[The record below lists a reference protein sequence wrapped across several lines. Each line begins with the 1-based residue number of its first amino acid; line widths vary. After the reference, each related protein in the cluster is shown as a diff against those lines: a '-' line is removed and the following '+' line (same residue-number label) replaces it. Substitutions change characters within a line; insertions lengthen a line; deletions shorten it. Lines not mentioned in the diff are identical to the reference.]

1 MGVKNA
7 RRSREGP
14 EGTTAMDEHE
24 TRPEKDDLQQERA
37 GSRALS
43 VFARVLNARILQAH
57 ADGPLRSSELETRL
71 GWAAKASLRVG
82 VANLRQMGAL
92 VQAPPARAREAAAM
106 ELTPAGNDLLG
117 VAEVLES
124 WLSLSPFGPIQLPDT
139 AARGVV
145 RALVAGWDSTIVWA
159 LAERPRSLAELS
171 SEIAEHSY
179 PALKRRLS
187 MLRSASLVT
196 PLNGNG
202 RSPAQ
207 AATTWLRF
215 AAGPLSAAGRWER
228 DHAAGSAMPTITRQ
242 EIEAALLLAL
252 PLVAFPRDVS
262 GECVLAAP
270 ATQGAEGKEEPAL
283 AAVSVVVENGKLDS
297 FGSGAA
303 STPKTWGLGTPT
315 AWLDAMVDGDCGE
328 LRLRGP
334 DSHLVKTI
342 VAGIHQ
348 ALFSS

>member
-1 MGVKNA
+1 M
-7 RRSREGP
+7 
-14 EGTTAMDEHE
+14 AMDEHA
-24 TRPEKDDLQQERA
+24 TRPEKEDLQQERA

-82 VANLRQMGAL
+82 VGNLRQMGAL
-92 VQAPPARAREAAAM
+92 VQASPTGARRTAAM
-106 ELTPAGNDLLG
+106 ELTPAGHDLLG

-124 WLSLSPFGPIQLPDT
+124 WLSHSPFGPIHLPDT

-145 RALVAGWDSTIVWA
+145 RALVAGWNSTIVWA

-171 SEIAEHSY
+171 SEIAGHSY

-187 MLRSASLVT
+187 MLRTASLVT
-196 PLNGNG
+196 PLNGDG
-202 RSPAQ
+202 RSPTQ

-215 AAGPLSAAGRWER
+215 AAGPLSVAGRWER
-228 DHAAGSAMPTITRQ
+228 DHAAGVAMPITRH

-252 PLVAFPRDVS
+252 PLVEFPRDVS

-283 AAVSVVVENGKLDS
+283 AAVSVVVENGKLGS
-297 FGSGAA
+297 FGSGAV
-303 STPKTWGLGTPT
+303 STPRTWGLGTPT
-315 AWLDAMVDGDCGE
+315 AWLDAMVDGNCGE

-348 ALFSS
+348 ALFPS